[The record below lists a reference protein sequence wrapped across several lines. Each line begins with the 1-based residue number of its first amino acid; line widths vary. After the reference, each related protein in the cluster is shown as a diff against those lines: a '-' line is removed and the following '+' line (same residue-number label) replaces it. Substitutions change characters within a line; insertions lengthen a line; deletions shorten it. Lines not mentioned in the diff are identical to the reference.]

1 MKLIAMKK
9 ILLPLSLM
17 SLSFLVACGSGS
29 GGPAPAPPTGPFS
42 TASLKGQ
49 YAYRLSGFLYGNTTI
64 PYAEGGVFTA
74 DGNGN
79 ITSATDDLV
88 QQGTALTS
96 TSTSGTY
103 TINADGTG
111 SLSLT
116 NASLGTINLAIT
128 LASTSKVYLIEQ
140 DAANTFGVAE
150 LQSSSTLATL
160 PSGNFTF
167 RLHDSTIASRAGQF
181 SVGSGALTGT
191 EDILVN
197 GAFDNGTGIPLVITG
212 SLLTPSNGRGTGSF
226 NDGLSTIQFIYYV
239 VDSNNIRILRT
250 DSGIVSLGRAEARS
264 SSSFSNTDFSGT
276 YAFGSRADDGNSNGG
291 INGQNTVGI
300 ITADGNGTITGGAY
314 DSVVDGTSVANAS
327 ITSGGTY
334 TVFSD
339 GSVVANFTT
348 STGATIQQ
356 IFWLVSSQRAFF
368 LTNDSTKYEDGIADL
383 QQLSTFSNSS
393 LSGQYAFVMDGFI
406 VGNANIDRVG
416 WINGDGNGNLSW
428 LEGVNSTGTYN
439 VPGTLTGTY
448 AVSAN
453 GRATATVNNLSQG
466 NNDII
471 FYMSSASNAYILQ
484 NFSGYEIIGAMD
496 LQ

>member
-1 MKLIAMKK
+1 MKFIAMKK
-9 ILLPLSLM
+9 ILLPLSLLF
-17 SLSFLVACGSGS
+17 LSFLVACGGSG

-42 TASLKGQ
+42 NASLKGQ
-49 YAYRLSGFLYGNTTI
+49 YAYRLSGIVYENTNI

-88 QQGTALTS
+88 LQGAAFTS

-103 TINADGTG
+103 TVNADGTG
-111 SLSLT
+111 NISLT
-116 NASLGTINLAIT
+116 NASLGGPISLAIT
-128 LASTSKVYLIEQ
+128 MASTSKVYLIEQ
-140 DAANTFGVAE
+140 DAANTYGVAE

-167 RLHDSTIASRAGQF
+167 RLHDTQIASRAGQF
-181 SVGSGALTGT
+181 NVGSGALTGT

-197 GAFDNGTGIPLVITG
+197 GVLDNSTGNPLVITG

-264 SSSFSNTDFSGT
+264 SSFSTSDFSGT

-300 ITADGNGTITGGAY
+300 ITADGNGTITGGTY
-314 DSVVDGTSVANAS
+314 DSVQDGTPVTAAS

-334 TVFSD
+334 SVGAD
-339 GSVVANFTT
+339 GSVVVNFTT
-348 STGATIQQ
+348 STGAAIQQ

-406 VGNANIDRVG
+406 VGPTFVDRVG
-416 WINGDGNGNLSW
+416 WINGDGNGNLNW
-428 LEGVNSTGTYN
+428 FEGVNTTGSYN

-453 GRATATVNNLSQG
+453 GRATATVNSLSQG
-466 NNDII
+466 NNDIV
-471 FYMSSASNAYILQ
+471 FYMSSASHAYILQ

>member
-9 ILLPLSLM
+9 LLLPLSLM

-79 ITSATDDLV
+79 ITSATDDLI
-88 QQGTALTS
+88 QQGAALTS

-103 TINADGTG
+103 TVNADGTG
-111 SLSLT
+111 SITLS

-128 LASTSKVYLIEQ
+128 IASTSKVYLIEQ
-140 DAANTFGVAE
+140 DAANTYGVAE
-150 LQSSSTLATL
+150 LQSSSALATL
-160 PSGNFTF
+160 PSGDFTF

-191 EDILVN
+191 EDILV
-197 GAFDNGTGIPLVITG
+197 GGVLDSGGGVPLVISG

-264 SSSFSNTDFSGT
+264 SSFSTSDFAGT
-276 YAFGSRADDGNSNGG
+276 YAFGSRADDNNSNGG

-314 DSVVDGTSVANAS
+314 DSVQDGNSVANAS
-327 ITSGGTY
+327 ITSGGAY

-339 GSVVANFTT
+339 GSVIVNFTT
-348 STGATIQQ
+348 STGASIQQ

-393 LSGQYAFVMDGFI
+393 LSGQYAFVMDGF
-406 VGNANIDRVG
+406 VAGTANIDRVG

-428 LEGVNSTGTYN
+428 LEAVNTTGSYN
-439 VPGTLTGTY
+439 LPGTLTGTY
-448 AVSAN
+448 AVSQN

-466 NNDII
+466 NNDIV
-471 FYMSSASNAYILQ
+471 FYMSSASKAYILQ